1 MPKSGSDQRA
11 RRYREK
17 LIPERTKEELERKKD
32 EMTAGLLPLALIP
45 LDNSE
50 LSA

>member
-1 MPKSGSDQRA
+1 MPESGSAQRA

-17 LIPERTKEELERKKD
+17 LIPERTKEQLERKKD
-32 EMTAGLLPLALIP
+32 GMTAGLLPLAFVS